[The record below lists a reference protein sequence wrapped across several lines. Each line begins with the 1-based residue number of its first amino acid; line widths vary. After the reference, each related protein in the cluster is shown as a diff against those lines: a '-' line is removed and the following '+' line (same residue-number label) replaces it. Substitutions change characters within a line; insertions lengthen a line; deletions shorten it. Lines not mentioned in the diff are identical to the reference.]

1 MKEDPMSENR
11 TSTDIEAAT
20 REKALLGY
28 EMAINLWI
36 FQAEQG
42 WARFNIM
49 LFVNSIILGIIG
61 LFITDSNP
69 KSLWLLP
76 LLAIVG
82 LLLCVIWFLFMKRET
97 EYAYYYIRSARELEE
112 KYLSDTVKTVSRGR
126 LLAEGHEVTIE
137 TSDEPTS
144 QVRMS
149 WLAQRLRARSAAT
162 VVVVV
167 LVVLYIAT
175 ISLHLAGVSPFAK
188 KLP

>member
-1 MKEDPMSENR
+1 MQENPMTEDK
-11 TSTDIEAAT
+11 TSADIETAT

-61 LFITDSNP
+61 LIITNSN
-69 KSLWLLP
+69 SQQDLRLLP
-76 LLAIVG
+76 FPAIVG
-82 LLLCVIWFLFMKRET
+82 FLLCGIWFLFMKRET
-97 EYAYYYIRSARELEE
+97 EYARYYIRSALELEE

-126 LLAEGHEVTIE
+126 LFAEGKEVTVE

-144 QVRMS
+144 QLRMS
-149 WLAQRLRARSAAT
+149 WLARILRARTAAT
-162 VVVVV
+162 VVIVI
-167 LVVLYIAT
+167 LALLYIAT
-175 ISLHLAGVSPFAK
+175 ISLHVAGVSPFAK
-188 KLP
+188 LP